1 MNLYDLLK
9 LVDED
14 TCFFVITEDGY
25 IINQANVDNLSELV
39 NDIGPDKSL
48 KQLQVFFVIE

>member
-1 MNLYDLLK
+1 MKLYDLLK

-14 TCFFVITEDGY
+14 TSFFVITEDGY

-48 KQLQVFFVIE
+48 KQLQVFFVI